1 MYEAMDRPPVSELVD
16 LLIDI
21 NKFLPHDRRHGSGTI
36 IPGAMTKY
44 VNGVLGHKVVGEQ
57 VIISNRR
64 LDIFS
69 KSWGIPSKQIVGQN
83 SRTHRGTMSWKTYLL
98 DGGRGVTA
106 NSFASSTVARPL
118 S

>member
-44 VNGVLGHKVVGEQ
+44 VNGVLKRHRVAA
-57 VIISNRR
+57 
-64 LDIFS
+64 S
-69 KSWGIPSKQIVGQN
+69 K
-83 SRTHRGTMSWKTYLL
+83 
-98 DGGRGVTA
+98 
-106 NSFASSTVARPL
+106 
-118 S
+118 